1 MAEEKSLDLSQ
12 VSVANLLNNDAPTDI
27 PAPEPEAAVEEQ
39 EQPEAPANEEVEDVP
54 QAEVA
59 ESEDTAPEATEA
71 EETSEPVSSTE
82 EETEEPGVIDIL
94 RGKLGYEIEG
104 TFSEDYEGVAKFTDA
119 VANEMAKEQ
128 LDSVFAQFPD
138 VEQYLQYRYNG
149 GDPKQYFQATAPV
162 IDYSAVE
169 ITDDNVAIQR
179 AVLEDFLGRSGY
191 TGEEVAETIQ
201 DYIDAG
207 ILQRQASRSLGKL
220 QKMQEQEAAT
230 LIEKQKQEA
239 TARQEKVQQQW
250 TSIQETIN
258 QGSVKGFDIPTAD
271 RKKFFSWMSDAV
283 DNQGRTQ
290 RLIDREKMDLESQVA
305 MEYLL
310 WKNFDLNK
318 LVSNTQNT
326 RKAQNLKQKLQQSKP
341 ASQRMKGGRNSAS
354 KAPAKLPSLKD
365 LL

>member
-1 MAEEKSLDLSQ
+1 MNKEESLDLSQ
-12 VSVANLLNNDAPTDI
+12 VSVANLLNDDAPSSI
-27 PAPEPEAAVEEQ
+27 PEPETQEQVESSTETSDEEVAEAPQAEVEEQ
-39 EQPEAPANEEVEDVP
+39 EAPVSEAAEAAPA
-54 QAEVA
+54 Q
-59 ESEDTAPEATEA
+59 
-71 EETSEPVSSTE
+71 EPVSDE
-82 EETEEPGVIDIL
+82 VEETEEPGVIDVL
-94 RGKLGYEIEG
+94 RSKLGYEVEG
-104 TFSEDYEGVAKFTDA
+104 NFSEDYDGVAKFADA
-119 VANEMAKEQ
+119 VAQEMAKEQ
-128 LDSVFAQFPD
+128 LDTVFSQFPD

-162 IDYSAVE
+162 VDYSAVE
-169 ITDDNVAIQR
+169 ITDENVSIQR
-179 AVLEDFLGRSGY
+179 AVVEDFLQRSGY
-191 TGEEVAETIQ
+191 TPEEVSETVQ
-201 DYIDAG
+201 EYLDAG

-230 LIEKQKQEA
+230 LIERQQQEA
-239 TARQEKVQQQW
+239 QQRQQNAQQQW
-250 TSIQETIN
+250 ANIQSTIN
-258 QGSVKGFDIPTAD
+258 QGRVKGFEIPTAD
-271 RKKFFSWMSDAV
+271 RKKFFSWMSEAV

-290 RLIDREKMDLESQVA
+290 RLIDREKMDLETQVA

-326 RKAQNLKQKLQQSKP
+326 KKAQNLKQKLTQNKP

>member
-12 VSVANLLNNDAPTDI
+12 VSVANLLNDNAPTSI
-27 PAPEPEAAVEEQ
+27 PSPEAETPEEPVETPEPQ
-39 EQPEAPANEEVEDVP
+39 ANEEVEEVP
-54 QAEVA
+54 QAEVEEP
-59 ESEDTAPEATEA
+59 ESTTTETTEA
-71 EETSEPVSSTE
+71 EETSEPVSSSD

-94 RGKLGYEIEG
+94 RSKMGYEVEG
-104 TFSEDYEGVAKFTDA
+104 SFSEDYEGVAKFTDA
-119 VANEMAKEQ
+119 VAQEMAKEQ

-149 GDPKQYFQATAPV
+149 GDPKRYFQATAPV
-162 IDYSAVE
+162 IDYAAVE
-169 ITDDNVAIQR
+169 ITDDNVGIQR

-207 ILQRQASRSLGKL
+207 IMQRQATRSLGKL
-220 QKMQEQEAAT
+220 QKMQEQEAAS
-230 LIEKQKQEA
+230 LIEKQKQDAE
-239 TARQEKVQQQW
+239 ARQQQVQKQW
-250 TSIQETIN
+250 TTIQDTIN
-258 QGSVKGFDIPTAD
+258 QGTVKGFDIPTAD
-271 RKKFFSWMSDAV
+271 RKKFFSWMSEAV

-290 RLIDREKMDLESQVA
+290 RLVDREKMDIESQVA

-326 RKAQNLKQKLQQSKP
+326 RKAQNLKAKLQQNKP
-341 ASQRMKGGRNSAS
+341 ASQRMKGGRNAAS
-354 KAPAKLPSLKD
+354 KAPAQLPSLKD